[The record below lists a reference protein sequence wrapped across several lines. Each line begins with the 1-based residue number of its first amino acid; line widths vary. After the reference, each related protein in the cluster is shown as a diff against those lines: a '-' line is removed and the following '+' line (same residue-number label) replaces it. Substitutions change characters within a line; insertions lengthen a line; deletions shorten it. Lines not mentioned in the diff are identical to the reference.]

1 MIRFGDP
8 GLIVYLTCGDPSLA
22 VSERVALAAIDAGAD
37 IIELGVPFSDPVA
50 DGPTIQRACERAVR
64 NGVSINDVIALGARV
79 RRQRPATGLIVFSYL
94 NPIIRYGMERFA
106 RDLAAAGIDG
116 ALVTDLTV
124 DEADEYLGHMRPLD
138 LATVFLA
145 APTSPDVRLK
155 AIARAS
161 SGFVYALSR
170 TGVTGTQ
177 RAADINGEAQV
188 LVKRIRKHSKLPVAV
203 GFGVANAQ
211 QFRDVIAFADAAVIG
226 SAIVQ
231 LIEANPGNEAAA
243 VSAFIRELR
252 P

>member
-1 MIRFGDP
+1 MIRFAGP
-8 GLIVYLTCGDPSLA
+8 GLIAYLTCGDPSLE
-22 VSERVALAAIDAGAD
+22 VSERVALAALDAGAD
-37 IIELGVPFSDPVA
+37 VIELGVPFSDPVA

-64 NGVSINDVIALGARV
+64 DGVSIHDVIALGARV
-79 RRQRPATGLIVFSYL
+79 RRQRPTAGLIVFSYL
-94 NPIIRYGMERFA
+94 NPIVRYGMERFA

-124 DEADEYLGHMRPLD
+124 DEADEYVGHMRRLD

-145 APTSPDVRLK
+145 APTSPGARLQT
-155 AIARAS
+155 IARAS
-161 SGFVYALSR
+161 SGFIYALSR
-170 TGVTGTQ
+170 TGVTGSQ
-177 RAADINGEAQV
+177 HAADINGEARL
-188 LVKRIRKHSKLPVAV
+188 LVKRIRKHSRLPVAV

-226 SAIVQ
+226 SAIVK
-231 LIEANPGNEAAA
+231 LIETNPGNEAAA